1 MSEANK
7 VTLGLI
13 LACVAC
19 ALSYTIG
26 RVHVDAKI
34 ITPMRWGD
42 HVIVTSGFFTGQSGR
57 IVNRQIV
64 DGRVQYRLE
73 FDNPKIYGDFIDE
86 SKMTLINTFEK
97 DEP

>member
-1 MSEANK
+1 MSETNK
-7 VTLGLI
+7 TTLI
-13 LACVAC
+13 LLLAC
-19 ALSYTIG
+19 AVCAVSYAIG
-26 RVHVDAKI
+26 RVHAEVKL

-42 HVIVTSGFFTGQSGR
+42 RVIVTSGFFTGQAGR

-64 DGRVQYRLE
+64 DGKVQYRLE
-73 FDNPKIYGDFIDE
+73 FDNSKVYGDFIDE